1 MKKWLGERAA
11 VLFACALPS
20 LISAHPEYMLA
31 IPNGDKVIDP
41 SGNPWPGV
49 GHERSSGG
57 GKLSPF
63 GLDFREAGY
72 RWTQELCQK
81 DSDCDGLSNGEEL
94 GDPLCQWSEDS
105 GELPQFD
112 VGITHPGIAD
122 VERSTAA
129 SSSGPGASVAMKM
142 DTFTCANFTE
152 DDLPSDYTSTSFIMP
167 SYEVPSERTTY
178 TKYAMKVDD
187 GEDMYAVRFDPVIDQ
202 PELVHHI
209 LLYNCDYKPD
219 DFLEPNTEASMPC
232 TNLVFAWA
240 VGGASFCLP
249 PKLGFEFVAE
259 SPWYLIDVHY
269 DNPNSISG
277 VKDKSGIK
285 VTRFPKP
292 SVANEGYQSASYL
305 WVGAGLDTVRIPP
318 RREVY
323 EVTAECKFDNISD
336 EGITVFSYFLHGH
349 QIARKIW
356 TEVKRPKFECP
367 SLCTNNPVCEKCFMQ
382 DGCCGSRDENICF
395 GEGKCCDR
403 CVACEACERCYEKTS
418 CNPGGSL
425 DTTSSSSS
433 SFDLGCN
440 TRYDFDLQETVPLQ
454 EFQKVYADDVLTTHC
469 VYDSSERTSMTYGGD
484 ATEDEM
490 CIAFYLFYP
499 SPPPSAASSAIC
511 LTEDT
516 KLNAGDGDGAHTC
529 NVPGQVGYD
538 DSLCRDS
545 GSFQKYNKFGDLS
558 TWLQVHVIT
567 MYIAWGFM
575 FPLGVLIP
583 MSFREAF
590 QDETKWFQLHR
601 ALQSLGLVLLLIGCS
616 VAFANVSLHFSGSHQ
631 KVGLAL
637 FILALF
643 QPLNAFCRP
652 SREVDPDGLIPAY
665 RRLWEIMHKNVG
677 RITIVMGWANVILGA
692 KLIEEFYG
700 TAPKM
705 TSALM
710 GVQGVTIVALSLVA
724 IWRYMKRTET
734 KSDDEIVESSR
745 DLDVKQMS

>member
-1 MKKWLGERAA
+1 MKNWLGERAA

-20 LISAHPEYMLA
+20 LISAHPRFMNA
-31 IPNGDKVIDP
+31 IPNGEKVIDP
-41 SGNPWPGV
+41 SGNLWPGV

-57 GKLSPF
+57 GTLNPF
-63 GLDFREAGY
+63 GLDFKEAGY
-72 RWTQELCQK
+72 RWTQELCRK

-94 GDPLCQWSEDS
+94 GDPLCQWSEES
-105 GELPQFD
+105 VELPQFD

-122 VERSTAA
+122 LERSTAA
-129 SSSGPGASVAMKM
+129 ASSSGASMNM
-142 DTFTCANFTE
+142 DTCANFTE
-152 DDLPSDYTSTSFIMP
+152 DHDLPSDYISTSFVMP

-209 LLYNCDYKPD
+209 LLYNCDYEPD
-219 DFLEPNTEASMPC
+219 EFLEPNTEGSMPC

-249 PKLGFEFVAE
+249 PTLGFEFVAE

-269 DNPNSISG
+269 DNPNGISG
-277 VKDKSGIK
+277 VKDKSGIQ
-285 VTRFPKP
+285 VTRFPKS
-292 SVANEGYQSASYL
+292 SVAANEGYQSASYL
-305 WVGAGLDTVRIPP
+305 WVGAELDTVRVPP

-323 EVTAECKFDNISD
+323 EVTAECSFDNIPD

-349 QIARKIW
+349 HIARKIW

-367 SLCTNNPVCEKCFMQ
+367 SLCTNNPVCEKCFTEE
-382 DGCCGSRDENICF
+382 GCCGSRDENICF
-395 GEGKCCDR
+395 GEGRCCDQ
-403 CVACEACERCYEKTS
+403 CVECEACERCYEKTS
-418 CNPGGSL
+418 CNPNGSL
-425 DTTSSSSS
+425 DTSSSSSSS

-454 EFQKVYADDVLTTHC
+454 EFQKVYADDILTTHC

-499 SPPPSAASSAIC
+499 SPPPSAAESAVC
-511 LTEDT
+511 LTGDT
-516 KLNAGDGDGAHTC
+516 KLNAGDGAHTC

-545 GSFQKYNKFGDLS
+545 FQKYTKFGDLR

-590 QDETKWFQLHR
+590 QDESKWFHLHR
-601 ALQSLGLVLLLIGCS
+601 ALQLLGLVLLLVGCS
-616 VAFANVSLHFSGSHQ
+616 VAFANVPLHFSGSHQ
-631 KVGLAL
+631 RLGLAL

-652 SREVDPDGLIPAY
+652 SRRVDSDGLIPTF
-665 RRLWEIMHKNVG
+665 RRSWEIMHKNVG

-692 KLIEEFYG
+692 KLIVEWYG

-705 TSALM
+705 ASALM
-710 GVQGVTIVALSLVA
+710 GVQGVIIVALSLVA
-724 IWRYMKRTET
+724 IWRYIKRTGPN
-734 KSDDEIVESSR
+734 SDDEIVDPSL